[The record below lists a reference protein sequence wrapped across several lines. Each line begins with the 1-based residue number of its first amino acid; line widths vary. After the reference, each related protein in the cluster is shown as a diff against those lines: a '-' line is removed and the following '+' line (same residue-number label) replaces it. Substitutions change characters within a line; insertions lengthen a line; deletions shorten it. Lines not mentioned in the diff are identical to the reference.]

1 MERAVFLGFSL
12 AILLAAV
19 AVGPLGVGGTQPAV
33 EERAAVSLVSA
44 PTDEIT
50 LERGRFGTER
60 YHVEAPP
67 AVVSVSDVAGTPTL
81 RYVIDIPQAW
91 LTVTSRYGLAGR
103 EGRLQLGASPE
114 TVSPDRIDQG
124 RYDATVA
131 IWVRTGTRERALLQR
146 RVTVEVVG

>member
-1 MERAVFLGFSL
+1 MERALLVGFSL
-12 AILLAAV
+12 VVVLAAV
-19 AVGPLGVGGTQPAV
+19 AVGPLGVGGAQPAV

-44 PTDEIT
+44 PTEGIT
-50 LERGRFGTER
+50 LERGRFGTQR

-91 LTVTSRYGLAGR
+91 LTVTSRYDLAGR
-103 EGRLQLGASPE
+103 EGRLHLGASPE
-114 TVSPDRIDQG
+114 TVSPHRVDQG

-131 IWVRTGTRERALLQR
+131 IWLRTGTRERAILQR
-146 RVTVEVVG
+146 QVTVEVVR